1 MTGGKFSDLL
11 LQLIGVDIAESLGI
25 VLTKDKPVPVRC
37 AVADFSLR
45 DGLMKSRCWSSTTTD
60 TKVTGDGTINLR
72 DEKLDLK
79 LEAHPKNP
87 SPLEARTPILI
98 RGSSRQARIRCR
110 SIASRGSRRCGRG
123 TRCLADAPRR
133 TSAAD

>member
-1 MTGGKFSDLL
+1 
-11 LQLIGVDIAESLGI
+11 
-25 VLTKDKPVPVRC
+25 
-37 AVADFSLR
+37 
-45 DGLMKSRCWSSTTTD
+45 MKSKVLVFDTTD

-98 RGSSRQARIRCR
+98 RGHLGKPEFGVDPSQAVARGAAAVALGALLTPLAALLPLIDLGLGKDSPCQKL
-110 SIASRGSRRCGRG
+110 IAE
-123 TRCLADAPRR
+123 AQ
-133 TSAAD
+133 TSE